1 MKCLFKALIL
11 LAVFS
16 TANVAYADKVSM
28 CQVAEEASQG
38 KKIDYA
44 YNDIDV
50 AVVCDDDI
58 QIKNVAKSDQVAF
71 STSFAK
77 GLLKFFGHNG
87 EFKFHGFS
95 FSQVYDDSFLPIF
108 LLMGICFA
116 VYHSVW
122 KGVAVARLDDKSV
135 AIVDLV
141 TYAALFLISI
151 LAIWLH
157 HWIRAPQAIVGT
169 AYVNGLSNTS
179 LFYMAQSADGD
190 RGTYD
195 EAEAYEVVS
204 MMDKN
209 SQNLL
214 RNAFVEQT
222 SKYMCL
228 QVKVTELARSDYL
241 SFKNTSSTLGEI
253 LNNFENNVRYDFK
266 IEKEHDVA
274 QKYIGNWYTDF
285 PDYNEDKYCSQS
297 LGFEIGNDSFPSNF
311 DNFDK
316 DAVAKIILI
325 KAMADGSKFMY
336 KDRTKQQLS
345 KYENEAFAAI
355 RGDGL
360 KTILRR
366 TDDLVNTAESAVIQ
380 GLKEV
385 EQILINE
392 KVDPSLF
399 GYYQNGYVNIFS
411 AAAKGIQND
420 SAVMNEKMTYARKHA
435 LYAKTWNCSNN
446 FDNHINTR
454 YQIKQLNK
462 WGAGA
467 NFADASD
474 DVGKVD
480 WSCTVAKNGVAVFA
494 GTDDKAKIAEFSDR
508 ALAIAAAFAM
518 FDSRI
523 GEGVRRGN
531 KNFNPKVDVLANE
544 ILAIASKG
552 KAGFGFASI
561 PYRKISTMKAKAF
574 TSINNAYGVSIVA
587 NNGWIDETMLFGSEK
602 DKKDLANSPYYK
614 NVIANA
620 KVMRL
625 EALIDDTK
633 GSAGISYD
641 VAGIKENAGGIMEMA
656 KAFLENSF
664 DYNENLKENLGLDR
678 NLSYEAGYNQC
689 KMSPAICQNRY
700 SGTLTDIVV
709 GGGQDIFSASFKFYM
724 LLEVL
729 EAAKMVGD
737 IGSLA
742 DMGFSSNNAA
752 SGAILKFLSLF
763 GKTTAIVITLL
774 HALLVGFKPLVL
786 FAMVIG
792 FVAGWIIPM
801 LEAIMSLLQSLNY
814 VIGYWIASF
823 VFLYRVT
830 KGLQSGKVAYLL
842 EAFLAYFTV
851 WLVSL
856 FSTMGMVIVQW
867 ATKSMTVGHEL
878 SGLLGITSDVF
889 LVGNLAGTIAIH
901 AVSLYFMYHIYQ
913 VPTKAGQIAESIT
926 KQKMHLT
933 DVHTQNGRLESF
945 ATGAATKM
953 AAVSPVN
960 SAKQAAA
967 EKVAKGNHERKA
979 DFENSRRAG
988 EETKKNPPPKS
999 TEGI

>member
-1 MKCLFKALIL
+1 MKCLFKALVI
-11 LAVFS
+11 LAVFT
-16 TANVAYADKVSM
+16 TANFAYADKISM
-28 CQVAEEASQG
+28 CQVAEEAKQG
-38 KKIDYA
+38 MKIDYD
-44 YNDIDV
+44 YKDIDV

-58 QIKNVAKSDQVAF
+58 QIKNVAKSDEVAF
-71 STSFAK
+71 TTSFAK
-77 GLLKFFGHNG
+77 GVLRFFGHSG

-95 FSQVYDDSFLPIF
+95 FSQVYDNSFLPIF
-108 LLMGICFA
+108 LLMGLAFA
-116 VYHSVW
+116 MYHAGW
-122 KGVAVARLDDKSV
+122 KGVAVVRLHDQGKAV
-135 AIVDLV
+135 TDLI
-141 TYAALFLISI
+141 TYAVLFLISI
-151 LAIWLH
+151 LAIWLN

-169 AYVNGLSNTS
+169 AYVNGNSNTA
-179 LFYMAQSADGD
+179 LWFMAKSSEDE
-190 RGTYD
+190 RKNYD
-195 EAEAYEVVS
+195 ESEAYEVVS

-209 SQNLL
+209 SQNLI
-214 RNAFVEQT
+214 RNAFVEQS

-228 QVKVTELARSDYL
+228 QMKITELARSDYL
-241 SFKNTSSTLGEI
+241 SFKNTSSTVGEI
-253 LNNFENNVRYDFK
+253 LNNFENNVRFDF
-266 IEKEHDVA
+266 EPELEHDVTK
-274 QKYIGNWYTDF
+274 KYLANWYTKF

-297 LGFEIGNDSFPSNF
+297 IGFEIGNDSFPSNF

-316 DAVAKIILI
+316 DSVAEKIVI
-325 KAMADGSKFMY
+325 KGSEDGAKFMTS
-336 KDRTKQQLS
+336 DRARQQLS
-345 KYENEAFAAI
+345 KYENQAFVAI

-366 TDDLVNTAESAVIQ
+366 TDDLVNSAASAVTQ
-380 GLKEV
+380 GMKEV
-385 EQILINE
+385 EQILIDE
-392 KVDPSLF
+392 KVDPSLY
-399 GYYQNGYVNIFS
+399 GYYQNAYVNLW
-411 AAAKGIQND
+411 AASAKGIQKTT
-420 SAVMNEKMTYARKHA
+420 AVMNEKMVFARKHA

-446 FDNHINTR
+446 FEKHIDTR
-454 YQIKQLNK
+454 FAIKKMNQ

-480 WSCTVAKNGVAVFA
+480 WSCSVVKNGVAVYA
-494 GTDDKAKIAEFSDR
+494 GTDNKEKIVEFGDR
-508 ALAIAAAFAM
+508 ALAIAASFAM

-561 PYRKISTMKAKAF
+561 PYRKVSTMKSKAF
-574 TSINNAYGVSIVA
+574 TSINNAYGISVVS
-587 NNGWIDETMLFGSEK
+587 NNGWLDETMLFGAEK
-602 DKKDLANSPYYK
+602 DKKDLTKSPYYK
-614 NVIANA
+614 EVIAYA

-625 EALIDDTK
+625 EALIDETK

-641 VAGIKENAGGIMEMA
+641 AAGIKENAGGIMEMA
-656 KAFLENSF
+656 KSFLENTF
-664 DYNENLKENLGLDR
+664 DYNENLKGNLGLDS

-742 DMGFSSNNAA
+742 DMGFSGGNAA
-752 SGAILKFLSLF
+752 SGAVLKFLSLF

-774 HALLVGFKPLVL
+774 HALLVGFKPLVT

-792 FVAGWIIPM
+792 FIAGWIIPM

-823 VFLYRVT
+823 VFLFKVT
-830 KGLQSGKVAYLL
+830 KGLQSGRVAYLL
-842 EAFLAYFTV
+842 DAFTAYFSV

-889 LVGNLAGTIAIH
+889 LVGSLAGTIAIH

-913 VPTKAGQIAESIT
+913 VPTKAGEIAESIT
-926 KQKMHLT
+926 RQKMTQT
-933 DVHTQNGRLESF
+933 DVHSQNGRLESF
-945 ATGAATKM
+945 AQGMATKISG
-953 AAVSPVN
+953 VSPVN
-960 SAKQAAA
+960 SIKQAAA
-967 EKVAKGNHERKA
+967 EKVANTNAERQREMDA
-979 DFENSRRAG
+979 SREAG
-988 EETKKNPPPKS
+988 HDAKNNAPPKS